1 MPRPP
6 EPLALDRRL
15 AAGPV
20 PLDSVPA
27 MSSTR
32 IALLWHILCFDRRE
46 EVLMGALKEQMKG
59 AGQQAKGKI
68 KETTGRAVGNPRLEV
83 EGNLEKNVGKVRQ
96 AVARPI
102 EAVKGAA
109 LEAKGS
115 VKRGIGEAAGNPDLA
130 GEGEAERVAGK
141 VRRKLND

>member
-1 MPRPP
+1 M
-6 EPLALDRRL
+6 A
-15 AAGPV
+15 
-20 PLDSVPA
+20 
-27 MSSTR
+27 
-32 IALLWHILCFDRRE
+32 
-46 EVLMGALKEQMKG
+46 
-59 AGQQAKGKI
+59 
-68 KETTGRAVGNPRLEV
+68 RACNQGS
-83 EGNLEKNVGKVRQ
+83 GGMEKNVGKVRQ

>member
-1 MPRPP
+1 
-6 EPLALDRRL
+6 
-15 AAGPV
+15 
-20 PLDSVPA
+20 
-27 MSSTR
+27 
-32 IALLWHILCFDRRE
+32 
-46 EVLMGALKEQMKG
+46 MGALKEQMKG

-96 AVARPI
+96 ALARPM

-109 LEAKGS
+109 QEAKGS
-115 VKRGIGEAAGNPDLA
+115 VKRGIGEAAGNSDLA

-141 VRRKLND
+141 VRRKLNE